1 VSASKL
7 KIVHPTTLAKSFFY
21 DIHGNKELGVMKSSM
36 ANFGYYNYGTTIR
49 GRLHYPISNTDGCK
63 PFEKHNFV
71 EQHLE
76 NSHHHGH
83 KPIIMVDRGHC
94 HFVQKAQNVQNFG
107 GMMVVVID
115 EK

>member
-1 VSASKL
+1 
-7 KIVHPTTLAKSFFY
+7 
-21 DIHGNKELGVMKSSM
+21 MKSSM